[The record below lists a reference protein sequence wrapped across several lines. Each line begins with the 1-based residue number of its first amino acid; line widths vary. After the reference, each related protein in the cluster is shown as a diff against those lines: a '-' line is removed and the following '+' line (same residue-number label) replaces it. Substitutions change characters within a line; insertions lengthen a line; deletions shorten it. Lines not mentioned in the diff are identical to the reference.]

1 MSTAWLRRCLLL
13 LCLALHGC
21 GGTTLYTDLS
31 EREANTMA
39 AALLRAGIA
48 VERQAQDDGKVT
60 LRVDEARLAEAVHI
74 LNEAGLPESRFDN
87 LGQVFKNNGLVSSP
101 MQERAQMIYALSQ
114 ELAHSISEIDGI
126 RSARVHVVLPDNDL
140 LKRVISPSSASVL
153 VRYGKGTDI
162 GLLLPQ
168 IKTLVARGIAGLT
181 YENVSVTAI
190 EAVEPQPSK
199 APVIQQ
205 FLGLQLTASSL
216 PWARTLASSVL
227 LLVLGLAAAL
237 AWSLVRRRSRSA
249 APVVY
254 SLEPRE

>member
-1 MSTAWLRRCLLL
+1 
-13 LCLALHGC
+13 
-21 GGTTLYTDLS
+21 
-31 EREANTMA
+31 
-39 AALLRAGIA
+39 
-48 VERQAQDDGKVT
+48 
-60 LRVDEARLAEAVHI
+60 
-74 LNEAGLPESRFDN
+74 
-87 LGQVFKNNGLVSSP
+87 
-101 MQERAQMIYALSQ
+101 MIYALSQ

-168 IKTLVARGIAGLT
+168 IKTLVAKGIAGLT

-190 EAVEPQPSK
+190 EAVEPPPSV

-205 FLGLQLTASSL
+205 FLGLQLVASSL
-216 PWARTLASSVL
+216 PWARTVAASA
-227 LLVLGLAAAL
+227 LVLIVGLAGAL
-237 AWSLVRRRSRSA
+237 AWSLGRRRAKPS

-254 SLEPRE
+254 SLEARE